1 MPVCHLLPWALVL
14 AVCPFCER
22 RGQSESRVPRHPP
35 GFPPVR
41 SLSQHNSS
49 LLLRGIFQ
57 VLGLM
62 KMDMVNYTIQS
73 LQPQLQE
80 HSIQFER
87 AQFQERLNK
96 QPSMSDVCK
105 GTFCLHSGREKAD

>member
-1 MPVCHLLPWALVL
+1 MP
-14 AVCPFCER
+14 
-22 RGQSESRVPRHPP
+22 Q
-35 GFPPVR
+35 
-41 SLSQHNSS
+41 LSPLWLFSS
-49 LLLRGIFQ
+49 CDRGIYQ
-57 VLGLM
+57 VLGQM

-96 QPSMSDVCK
+96 EPSKDDVRGERAEGGLAPDFRK
-105 GTFCLHSGREKAD
+105 GRSSSCLFRKEVGSSPRGDRGRRDRCITYTFFF

>member
-1 MPVCHLLPWALVL
+1 MPVCHPLPVGLGL
-14 AVCPFCER
+14 GCPACP
-22 RGQSESRVPRHPP
+22 SHPP
-35 GFPPVR
+35 GFPPVG
-41 SLSQHNSS
+41 SLFQHCS

-73 LQPQLQE
+73 LQPQPQE

-96 QPSMSDVCK
+96 QPSMSDLRAEVP
-105 GTFCLHSGREKAD
+105 TAHT